1 MLNQAK
7 VILISSE
14 GLETRVAI
22 LEGNLLA
29 EYYIEDTGKPRLRGN
44 IYLGA
49 VRDILPGMEAAF
61 VDIGLERNAFLYV
74 EDIPGFRRGADKS
87 TSSKINELLKEGQNV
102 VVQVVRPPA
111 GGKGARVTGHITLP
125 GRKLVLSP
133 TSRAAGVS
141 RKLEDN
147 ERERLTGICRELKP
161 PGMGIIARTA
171 AEGATREEIVADL
184 EYLMK
189 LWRLVSERAEKGHPP
204 ACVYGEL
211 GLASSIVR
219 DVFSPDYVKL
229 IVDEAETF
237 EEVTHLVR
245 NTSPGLLSRIEL
257 HKDHSLPLFEKY
269 NIPRQVTAALNRKV
283 WLRSGGYIA
292 IDRTE
297 ALTAIDVNTGKYTGG
312 KNLEQTVYK
321 TNLEAAAEIVRQLRL
336 RDIGGIIVIDFID
349 MLNQD
354 KRDAVFECL
363 NSALKQDR
371 TKSRVVGISR
381 IGLVEMTRKN
391 VSMGLSTHYFDTC
404 PTCGGLGKVGSR
416 HRDSVDVAHKIV
428 TLARRQAGV
437 HLLFGVSAE
446 VMAELSES
454 DGHLL
459 KRLSRQSGKQVRLYA
474 VPELSGDELM
484 LAAEGTEEDVERYLE
499 RLRY

>member
-1 MLNQAK
+1 MNQPK
-7 VILISSE
+7 VILMSSE

-44 IYLGA
+44 VYLGA

-74 EDIPGFRRGADKS
+74 DDIPGFKRGATKG
-87 TSSKINELLKEGQNV
+87 SSPSIKDILKEGQTV
-102 VVQVVRPPA
+102 VVQIVRPPS
-111 GGKGARVTGHITLP
+111 GGKGARVTGRITLP

-133 TSRAAGVS
+133 TSHAAGVS
-141 RKLEDN
+141 RKLEDG
-147 ERERLTGICRELKP
+147 ERERLTALCRELKP
-161 PGMGIIARTA
+161 PGVGIIARTA
-171 AEGATREEIVADL
+171 AEGATREELVADL
-184 EYLMK
+184 EYLTK
-189 LWRLVSERAEKGHPP
+189 LWRVVGERAEKGHPP
-204 ACVYGEL
+204 TAVYAES

-219 DVFSPDYVKL
+219 DVFSSDYDRL
-229 IVDEAETF
+229 IIDEPETF

-245 NTSPGLLSRIEL
+245 NTSPSLLDRISL
-257 HKDHSLPLFEKY
+257 HDDPSLPLFEKY

-321 TNLEAAAEIVRQLRL
+321 TNLEAADEIVRQLRL

-349 MLNQD
+349 MPNPD

-391 VSMGLSTHYFDTC
+391 VSMGLFTHYFDTC
-404 PTCGGLGKVGSR
+404 PTCGGLGKVASR
-416 HRDSVDVAHKIV
+416 HRDSVEVAHKIV
-428 TLARRQAGV
+428 RLARKQEGV
-437 HLLFGVSAE
+437 NILFGVSAE
-446 VMAELSES
+446 VMAELSDS

-459 KRLSRQSGKQVRLYA
+459 KRLQRQSGKKVRLYA

-484 LAAEGTEEDVERYLE
+484 VAAEGTEEDVERYLE